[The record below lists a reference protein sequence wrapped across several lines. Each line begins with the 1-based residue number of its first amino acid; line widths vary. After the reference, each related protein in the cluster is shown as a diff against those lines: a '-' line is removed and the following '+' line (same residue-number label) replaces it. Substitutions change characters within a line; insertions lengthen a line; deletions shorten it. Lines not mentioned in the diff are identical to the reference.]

1 MGRTVIVKGVAQNAQ
16 KANAVPTRIRRKAW
30 VAKQFGGSKKSPDPR
45 QFVSDRWSGFV
56 LGLEGPVWV
65 FRLRDSGSF
74 SRPLARSPGT
84 FFPRDAWGWFRLGGH
99 ERDLLSVRDN
109 PVGRIRRLY
118 RRTGAAYPDRQS
130 HYYRAKREAFHGVSS
145 EVSLG
150 LIITAG

>member
-16 KANAVPTRIRRKAW
+16 KANADPTEGMGGET
-30 VAKQFGGSKKSPDPR
+30 VGGSKKSPDPR

-74 SRPLARSPGT
+74 SRPLARSPGS

-109 PVGRIRRLY
+109 PVGR
-118 RRTGAAYPDRQS
+118 
-130 HYYRAKREAFHGVSS
+130 
-145 EVSLG
+145 
-150 LIITAG
+150 